1 MEALRIDTD
10 IFCIKDFMSIEEA
23 KKWIYFSEEQG
34 YELAKV
40 NMGFRRQVVNKG
52 IRNNQRV
59 IYDNETLAKELWQR
73 VKPFVI
79 PEIQGQIAFGLN
91 ERFRFYKY
99 RVGEEFRP
107 HRDGSFVRN
116 SKERSAYTL
125 LIYLN
130 DTIEGGETAFPKHVI
145 QPKTG
150 AAIIFKHEIRHAGL
164 PIKKGIKY
172 VLRTDIMYR
181 SVD

>member
-10 IFCIKDFMSIEEA
+10 IFCVKNFLSAEEC
-23 KKWIYFSEEQG
+23 KQWIAFSEKEG
-34 YELAKV
+34 YEWAKV
-40 NMGFRRQVVNKG
+40 NMGFRQQVVNKS
-52 IRNNQRV
+52 IRNNKRV
-59 IYDNETLAKELWQR
+59 IYDNQELALDLWLK
-73 VKPFVI
+73 VKPFVV
-79 PEIQGQIAFGLN
+79 PEIPSGIACGLN

-99 RVGEEFRP
+99 KPGQEFRP

-116 SKERSAYTL
+116 AKERSAYTL

-130 DTIEGGETAFPKHVI
+130 DNIEGGETEFPKHSI

-150 AAIIFKHEIRHAGL
+150 AAIIFKHDIRHAGL
-164 PIKKGIKY
+164 PIIKGTKY

-181 SVD
+181 SKD